1 MILGGNAKVKIKK
14 LYIYMFIVNLMAI
27 TFVGCSN
34 NATKTIGFI
43 PKGNST
49 YWNTTKENIN
59 KAASENGL
67 EVVSKAPDSESNY
80 KNQKEIMQE
89 MIKNK
94 VGAILL
100 APSSVTELIPDIKDA
115 NKNGIPVVLIDTD
128 VDRELLEIQ
137 NAKVETFVGAD
148 NYAGGKLIGERIVNK
163 TNKKENVAILSGIVG
178 QINGEARC
186 KGFEDTMKAAGMNVV
201 ASVSTNWSRD
211 DGYNK
216 AKTLL
221 LAYPDLKIIFTANDD
236 IANGALEAIK
246 ELKRNVLIETF
257 DTSDETIAEINKGE
271 IDSTISQHPEIM
283 AKNSIEATKNIL
295 NGKKVESS
303 IYTKLELITAK

>member
-14 LYIYMFIVNLMAI
+14 LYIYIFIVNFVAI
-27 TFVGCSN
+27 AFVGCN
-34 NATKTIGFI
+34 NNVTKTIGFI
-43 PKGNST
+43 PKGDST

-100 APSSVTELIPDIKDA
+100 APCSVTELIPDIKDA

-137 NAKVETFVGAD
+137 NAKVETFVGGD
-148 NYAGGKLIGERIVNK
+148 NYEGGKIIGERVVNK

-186 KGFEDTMKAAGMNVV
+186 KGFEDTMKTAGMNVV

-236 IANGALEAIK
+236 IAKGAVEAIK

-257 DTSDETIAEINKGE
+257 DTSDETINEISKGE
-271 IDSTISQHPEIM
+271 IDSTINQHPEIM
-283 AKNSIEATKNIL
+283 AKNSIEAVKNIL
-295 NGKKVESS
+295 NGNKVESS
-303 IYTKLELITAK
+303 IATNLELITAK